1 MCNIF
6 HITFSTLHSVT
17 VKSNNYQLQ
26 LLIKAESFPRKENFQ
41 ICTSAPAENTM
52 IYLTCTGNLFFR
64 SGVENSAMAQII
76 NNTTNTFFNLLITIK
91 EEQANNDEK
100 QKSSNGTMQQQCV
113 PSLMGIL

>member
-1 MCNIF
+1 MQNFSYYLLNIA
-6 HITFSTLHSVT
+6 LVT

-76 NNTTNTFFNLLITIK
+76 NNTTN
-91 EEQANNDEK
+91 NDEK